1 LIERLKMPS
10 FLALPARHQQNI
22 AQMLW
27 DYASSRY
34 RHFDGGAA
42 FSVIYME
49 KLWGNRRIRNRIVK
63 EFFSAD
69 QGGNINHKFSSYW
82 PYEDIGSVLIEY
94 LEDRKVVDLLADGK
108 KMSLPRSVIL
118 SRADSGK
125 HSAWKGVAPSRVMP
139 VSEVALSGFYQKST
153 DGRER
158 LSALRLLRLS
168 RNSLCPGSIPV
179 LYQQKSTG
187 RLTEVLYALQNTERE
202 VLSAALT
209 GFWDYDLQNAH
220 YSILSG
226 WAKRLGRTTPVVDE
240 YLRNKKEIRSE
251 LAKHCNA
258 DVGDIKE
265 CLIAILY
272 GATLSANPDYATIPR
287 VLGIPA
293 TKLFIAHPFIRDL
306 RNEVQTIAQPI
317 VDSLPRHRGQVGN
330 AMGVFVAYPDNPLM
344 RYLCHALQGVEALA
358 LRTVVEHCGDQIL
371 LCMHDGWVARNRL
384 NCQELETL
392 IERQTGFCLGI
403 EEQQLPKYLPKA
415 DGVPSWGFVSRYSG
429 PTGSLV
435 LSTAPQWNAAKGTT
449 GTWNRSDLPRPRA

>member
-1 LIERLKMPS
+1 MPS
-10 FLALPARHQQNI
+10 FLALSPRHQQNI

-27 DYASSRY
+27 DCASSRY

-42 FSVIYME
+42 LSVEYMD
-49 KLWGNRRIRNRIVK
+49 KLWGNRRIRNRVVPD
-63 EFFSAD
+63 FFSNT
-69 QGGNINHKFSSYW
+69 QGGNIDQQFSSYT
-82 PYEDIGSVLIEY
+82 PYAEIGSVLIEY
-94 LEDRKVVDLLADGK
+94 LEDRKIVDLLAEGK
-108 KMSLPRSVIL
+108 KMGLPRSVIL
-118 SRADSGK
+118 SRAESGK
-125 HSAWKGVAPSRVMP
+125 HTAWKGVSPSRVLP
-139 VSEVALSGFYQKST
+139 INEESLTSFYQQST
-153 DGRER
+153 DRHQR

-168 RNSLCPGSIPV
+168 RNSLCPGSIPL

-187 RLTEVLYALQNTERE
+187 RLTEVLYAVQNTERE

-220 YSILSG
+220 YSIVSG

-240 YLRNKKEIRSE
+240 YLRCKKQIRSE
-251 LAKHCNA
+251 LAEYCDA
-258 DVGDIKE
+258 YVDEIKE

-272 GATLSANPDYATIPR
+272 GATLNANPDYAKIPR

-306 RNEVQTIAQPI
+306 KEEIKAIAQPI

-330 AMGVFVAYPDNPLM
+330 AMGVFVAYQDNPLM

-358 LRTVVEHCGDQIL
+358 LKTVVGHCGDQIL

-392 IERQTGFCLGI
+392 IETKTGFRLGI
-403 EEQQLPKYLPKA
+403 EEQQLPKYFAKS
-415 DGVPSWGFVSRYSG
+415 DGLPSWGFTSRRSG
-429 PTGSLV
+429 EIGGFVISR
-435 LSTAPQWNAAKGTT
+435 SPQWTLPKHVFGV
-449 GTWNRSDLPRPRA
+449 WSRSDLPRRRD

>member
-1 LIERLKMPS
+1 MPS
-10 FLALPARHQQNI
+10 FLALSPRHQQII

-27 DYASSRY
+27 DCTSSRY

-42 FSVIYME
+42 LSVEYMDE
-49 KLWGNRRIRNRIVK
+49 LWGNRRIRNRVVRD
-63 EFFSAD
+63 FFSAD
-69 QGGNINHKFSSYW
+69 QGGNINHKSSSYW

-139 VSEVALSGFYQKST
+139 VSEEALTGFYQEST

-220 YSILSG
+220 FSILSSL
-226 WAKRLGRTTPVVDE
+226 AKKLGRATPVVDE
-240 YLRNKKEIRSE
+240 YLRNKKQIRSD
-251 LAKHCNA
+251 LAKHC
-258 DVGDIKE
+258 DVEVDKIKE

-272 GATLSANPDYATIPR
+272 GATLSANPDYARIPG

-293 TKLFIAHPFIRDL
+293 TKLFIAHSFVRDL
-306 RNEVQTIAQPI
+306 RKEVQTIAQPI
-317 VDSLPRHRGQVGN
+317 VDSLPRHRGHIGN
-330 AMGVFVAYPDNPLM
+330 AMGVFVAHPDKPNPLM

-384 NCQELETL
+384 NCQYLETL

-403 EEQQLPKYLPKA
+403 EEQQLPKYFPKT
-415 DGVPSWGFVSRYSG
+415 DCVPSWSFMSRYSG
-429 PTGSLV
+429 PTGNLV

-449 GTWNRSDLPRPRA
+449 GTWNRSDLPRPRD